1 MPAVLVQLEEMW
13 DRDLTEPDL
22 DQLKVREMLK
32 RCYTSHYRDMW
43 SVSVSAWGTILV
55 TGLLPRNTVS
65 KQELG
70 GRKVFMMAVV
80 DMSGDKA
87 ELFGVRLELL
97 VLLLVLTLLVASGGR
112 QEKVA
117 LILAVL
123 SWLDMSM
130 KSSESASLM
139 V

>member
-1 MPAVLVQLEEMW
+1 MW
-13 DRDLTEPDL
+13 R
-22 DQLKVREMLK
+22 
-32 RCYTSHYRDMW
+32 
-43 SVSVSAWGTILV
+43 VSVSACGTILV

-65 KQELG
+65 KQEFG

-80 DMSGDKA
+80 DMSGDSM
-87 ELFGVRLELL
+87 ELLGVRLELL
-97 VLLLVLTLLVASGGR
+97 LLLVFTLLVARGGR

-123 SWLDMSM
+123 SWLDIRR
-130 KSSESASLM
+130 KSSGSASVM

>member
-1 MPAVLVQLEEMW
+1 M
-13 DRDLTEPDL
+13 
-22 DQLKVREMLK
+22 
-32 RCYTSHYRDMW
+32 
-43 SVSVSAWGTILV
+43 
-55 TGLLPRNTVS
+55 TGLLPRKTVS

-70 GRKVFMMAVV
+70 GSSVLMTAVV
-80 DMSGDKA
+80 DRSGDR
-87 ELFGVRLELL
+87 EEVLGVEQELL
-97 VLLLVLTLLVASGGR
+97 ESVLTLLVARGGM

-123 SWLDMSM
+123 SWFDINK

>member
-1 MPAVLVQLEEMW
+1 M
-13 DRDLTEPDL
+13 
-22 DQLKVREMLK
+22 
-32 RCYTSHYRDMW
+32 
-43 SVSVSAWGTILV
+43 
-55 TGLLPRNTVS
+55 TGLLPRKTVS

-70 GRKVFMMAVV
+70 GSSVLMTAVV
-80 DMSGDKA
+80 DRSGDK
-87 ELFGVRLELL
+87 EEVLGVEQELL
-97 VLLLVLTLLVASGGR
+97 ESVLTLLVARGGM

-123 SWLDMSM
+123 SWFDINK

>member
-1 MPAVLVQLEEMW
+1 
-13 DRDLTEPDL
+13 
-22 DQLKVREMLK
+22 
-32 RCYTSHYRDMW
+32 MW

-80 DMSGDKA
+80 DMSGDKE